1 MVLEHPRFSEFT
13 LEDFGRLRQDL
24 GGKVRCY
31 GFGAV
36 FEEFEVR
43 DIIDS
48 YMLSKDIF

>member
-1 MVLEHPRFSEFT
+1 
-13 LEDFGRLRQDL
+13 LEDFERLRQDL

-31 GFGAV
+31 GFGAM

-48 YMLSKDIF
+48 FVLSKIFF